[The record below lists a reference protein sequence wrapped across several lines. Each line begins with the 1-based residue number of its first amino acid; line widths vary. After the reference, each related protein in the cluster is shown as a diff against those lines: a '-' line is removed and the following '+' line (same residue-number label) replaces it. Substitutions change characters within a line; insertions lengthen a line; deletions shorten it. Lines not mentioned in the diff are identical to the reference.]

1 MNNTVSSN
9 HTLDRHHEERVV
21 AKWTELNIYEKLMN
35 RTDKEQFVLR
45 EMPIAIDNLDLD
57 NLGSR
62 IHQDIFL
69 KNKLLCTRVQHF
81 F

>member
-1 MNNTVSSN
+1 MNDTVRSN
-9 HTLDRHHEERVV
+9 HTLDPHHEEWVV
-21 AKWTELNIYEKLMN
+21 AKWAELNIYEKLIN
-35 RTDKEQFVLR
+35 KTDKEEFVLR

-69 KNKLLCTRVQHF
+69 KTNLQQNRYVD
-81 F
+81 